1 MMTILEAIDVR
12 RSRRKYIP
20 EPLEAAQ
27 AEQLRALAQEYCR
40 AGEVRIEL
48 VLGDGTA
55 FNGLRKSYGMFAGVQ
70 NYAGLIA
77 KKGDTEAFE
86 RLGYYGELL
95 MLHATAMGLGTCWVG
110 GSFARKDCPF
120 TLAEDEMVVCTVT
133 IGRTE
138 EQNSRRERLIYN
150 VTHRKTKPLEELF
163 RVENADDADVSAWF
177 MAGMQAVQKAPS
189 AVNKK
194 PVVFSYQNG
203 MVTAAIPDINNT
215 GAVLDMGIAK
225 LHFELGAGGG
235 TWAFG
240 NGAAYTRES

>member
-20 EPLEAAQ
+20 EPLD
-27 AEQLRALAQEYCR
+27 AEKAKQLQALAQEYSR
-40 AGEVRIEL
+40 AGDVRIEL

-77 KKGDTEAFE
+77 KKDDAKAIE

-95 MLHATAMGLGTCWVG
+95 MLHAVAMGLGTCWVG
-110 GSFARKDCPF
+110 GSFDRKDCPF
-120 TLAEDEMVVCTVT
+120 KISENEMVVCTIT

-138 EQNSRRERLIYN
+138 EQNSRRERLIYG
-150 VTHRKTKPLEELF
+150 VTHRKIKP
-163 RVENADDADVSAWF
+163 VEKMFCAADADVPAWF

-194 PVVFSYQNG
+194 PVVFSYQG
-203 MVTAAIPDINNT
+203 GEVTAAVPDSNNT

-235 TWAFG
+235 AWAFG

>member
-1 MMTILEAIDVR
+1 MTILEAIDAR

-20 EPLEAAQ
+20 ELLEAAKAQ
-27 AEQLRALAQEYCR
+27 RLQALAQEYSA
-40 AGEVRIEL
+40 AGDVRMEL
-48 VLGDGTA
+48 VLNDGTA

-77 KKGDTEAFE
+77 GKDDTQAVE
-86 RLGYYGELL
+86 RLGYCGELL

-110 GSFARKDCPF
+110 GSFDRKDCPF
-120 TLAEDEMVVCTVT
+120 TLSGDEMIVCTIT

-150 VTHRKTKPLEELF
+150 VTHRKTKPLEKMF
-163 RVENADDADVSAWF
+163 CADGPAPEWF
-177 MAGMQAVQKAPS
+177 MAGMRAVQKAPS

-203 MVTAAIPDINNT
+203 QVTAAIPDINNT

-240 NGAAYTRES
+240 NGAAYTRQD